1 MEQFK
6 SDLVQCYTRAGS
18 KVSTCVTVLK
28 KSIGGHTKTKT
39 KVQLRMDNQETLT
52 PLGTQDTERRQRD
65 NQEWTIKR
73 H

>member
-28 KSIGGHTKTKT
+28 KSIGGHTKMKIKSVQKKGMKEWSHFSSML
-39 KVQLRMDNQETLT
+39 KVE
-52 PLGTQDTERRQRD
+52 
-65 NQEWTIKR
+65 
-73 H
+73 